1 MLLIFKQSIV
11 GKIVCSSLSA
21 KVLKKS
27 HKYIIFKK
35 KNTKK
40 ILKPLTDSS
49 YLYLYQQRQELC
61 MNFLRFYAIK
71 TFWWSNKNGLR
82 EKTISRL
89 YRIPAGNRT
98 RISSLG
104 NCCSIH

>member
-40 ILKPLTDSS
+40 
-49 YLYLYQQRQELC
+49 
-61 MNFLRFYAIK
+61 NFK
-71 TFWWSNKNGLR
+71 TA
-82 EKTISRL
+82 
-89 YRIPAGNRT
+89 YR
-98 RISSLG
+98 
-104 NCCSIH
+104 

>member
-11 GKIVCSSLSA
+11 GK
-21 KVLKKS
+21 K
-27 HKYIIFKK
+27 H
-35 KNTKK
+35 KK

-82 EKTISRL
+82 KKQYQDYIVSPPGIEPGS
-89 YRIPAGNRT
+89 AV
-98 RISSLG
+98 
-104 NCCSIH
+104 